1 MTSEKIKNL
10 LSPEEKKVVAKVLQ
24 EKGHSSRKLEK
35 WLGLSDTTI
44 LRAKEMPTPDELKQF
59 EADFRGKLEMIKTR
73 GIFLGYQQLVNLVS
87 KERKID
93 QLVKGL
99 DKLEGKST
107 PVIAQ
112 QFNVDGEMKVKF
124 VKYEP
129 DNQSTS

>member
-1 MTSEKIKNL
+1 
-10 LSPEEKKVVAKVLQ
+10 
-24 EKGHSSRKLEK
+24 
-35 WLGLSDTTI
+35 
-44 LRAKEMPTPDELKQF
+44 MPTPDELKQF